1 MMQATEHSIHVGVG
15 LRPGFIRPQAR
26 FTGTAAD
33 LQVCLDPI
41 QLQAVILFLEPD
53 CQLLTSKRKYDKS
66 GKFKRDANNE
76 IEDSDVEE

>member
-1 MMQATEHSIHVGVG
+1 MWNTSTASLPTKESECSRSTGV
-15 LRPGFIRPQAR
+15 PG
-26 FTGTAAD
+26 
-33 LQVCLDPI
+33 PI

>member
-1 MMQATEHSIHVGVG
+1 M
-15 LRPGFIRPQAR
+15 PG
-26 FTGTAAD
+26 
-33 LQVCLDPI
+33 PI
-41 QLQAVILFLEPD
+41 QLQAVILFLEPG